1 MTHDCL
7 PLRLGAF
14 DRVREG
20 TKCRRAPHS
29 SSHLCTPE
37 KFDRGAEAAVTM
49 RNPDFC
55 YELDDFMLPSP
66 SHRPTHHSDT
76 LRLYARAIHDTCAC
90 LAPMASRRCSS
101 LCFQVRG
108 LTKKKCLAS
117 IDPVWFTIPR
127 RCACSTRLAICEVAQ
142 LRAARAIWTGRT
154 SPGTEPFLRPRG
166 ENPEIRVERTSCVVV
181 IHQKGILAP
190 GQPIVHGGARADIAG
205 PLTLTGRCWHLSGAT
220 EDELVPER

>member
-14 DRVREG
+14 DRVHEG
-20 TKCRRAPHS
+20 TKCRWAPHS

-55 YELDDFMLPSP
+55 YELDDFMLLGP

-108 LTKKKCLAS
+108 LTKKKVLGV
-117 IDPVWFTIPR
+117 D
-127 RCACSTRLAICEVAQ
+127 
-142 LRAARAIWTGRT
+142 
-154 SPGTEPFLRPRG
+154 RPR
-166 ENPEIRVERTSCVVV
+166 VVHYTSALCVLDTTSYLRGRPASRSSSNLDW
-181 IHQKGILAP
+181 K
-190 GQPIVHGGARADIAG
+190 DIARYRAF
-205 PLTLTGRCWHLSGAT
+205 LEAAW
-220 EDELVPER
+220 

>member
-1 MTHDCL
+1 MTHDFL

-49 RNPDFC
+49 RNPVFC
-55 YELDDFMLPSP
+55 YELDDFMLLSP

-76 LRLYARAIHDTCAC
+76 LRSYACAIHGTCAC
-90 LAPMASRRCSS
+90 LDSVASYRCSS
-101 LCFQVRG
+101 VCFQVGG
-108 LTKKKCLAS
+108 LEKWLVP

-127 RCACSTRLAICEVAQ
+127 RRACSTRQAICEVAQ
-142 LRAARAIWTGRT
+142 LRAARATWAGRA
-154 SPGTEPFLRPRG
+154 SSVAEPLLI
-166 ENPEIRVERTSCVVV
+166 E
-181 IHQKGILAP
+181 A
-190 GQPIVHGGARADIAG
+190 A
-205 PLTLTGRCWHLSGAT
+205 
-220 EDELVPER
+220 